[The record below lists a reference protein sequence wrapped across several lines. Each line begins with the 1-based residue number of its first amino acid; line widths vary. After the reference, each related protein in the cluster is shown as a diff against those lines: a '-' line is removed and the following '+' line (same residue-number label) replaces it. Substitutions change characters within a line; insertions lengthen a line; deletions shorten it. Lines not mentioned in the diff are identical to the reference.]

1 MGKHERDRIHSV
13 GKTVRDDGKRDR
25 ETYGRINL
33 KTETDADAVDEAV
46 SDDRE
51 GRRGSYV
58 RMVVVGVIG
67 FVVMVD
73 KDRFF
78 EKMKR

>member
-1 MGKHERDRIHSV
+1 MRY
-13 GKTVRDDGKRDR
+13 DGKRDR
-25 ETYGRINL
+25 ESYGRINL
-33 KTETDADAVDEAV
+33 KTETDADAVDETV
-46 SDDRE
+46 PDDRK

-78 EKMKR
+78 KKMKR